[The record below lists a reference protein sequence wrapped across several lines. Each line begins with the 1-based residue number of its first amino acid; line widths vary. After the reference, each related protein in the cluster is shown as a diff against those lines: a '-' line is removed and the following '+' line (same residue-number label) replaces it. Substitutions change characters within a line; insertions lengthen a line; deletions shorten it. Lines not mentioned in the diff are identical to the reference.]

1 MTGYKS
7 KRAAAQ
13 DKLAMTKT
21 EALRIALDALELVM
35 SHGQAVKKAKDILA
49 EALAQPERPWVGM
62 TKGEILSII
71 DQQEAYTQTGLPMF
85 YRDQCLEMAKIIE
98 TTLKERNA

>member
-21 EALRIALDALELVM
+21 EALRMALDALERVM
-35 SHGQAVKKAKDILA
+35 SHGQAVQEAKDILA
-49 EALAQPERPWVGM
+49 EALAQPERPWVGL
-62 TKGEILSII
+62 TKKEILNII
-71 DQQEAYTQTGLPMF
+71 DQQEAYKQTGLPMF
-85 YRDQCLEMAKIIE
+85 YRDQCLEMARMIK
-98 TTLKERNA
+98 TKLKERNA